1 MNLTALIA
9 KTRRLVNEASAR
21 LWSDA
26 DITTEINNALYEAE
40 AAVSR
45 IAPGEFL
52 EEAVINTSDAA
63 TGTNA
68 TAGTWYVRPTYE
80 PMQVVRIKESAT
92 GDYRDMHKLTLA
104 QMYDHVSG
112 SPGGSQTRGEYGYAL
127 RGKYMLVRP
136 APPAGIAAG
145 ILILYWD
152 KLALSAPADT
162 PRLPVALHHRLC
174 YRAAELL
181 LKDSKDISSDALQQL
196 QAEWAYYF
204 LGDDALRR
212 LFKDH
217 YYDRQPVPFT
227 PGIAYSE

>member
-26 DITTEINNALYEAE
+26 DVTTELNNALYEAE
-40 AAVSR
+40 TAVAR
-45 IAPGEFL
+45 IAQGEFL
-52 EEAVINTSDAA
+52 EEAVINTSDGVAA
-63 TGTNA
+63 VTG
-68 TAGTWYVRPTYE
+68 GTWYLRPTYE
-80 PMQVVRIKESAT
+80 PIQVVRIKESAT
-92 GDYRDMHKLTLA
+92 GDYRDLDKLTL
-104 QMYDHVSG
+104 QQVYNHVSG
-112 SPGGSQTRGEYGYAL
+112 STGANQTRAEYGYAL

-145 ILILYWD
+145 LLVLYWD
-152 KLALSAPADT
+152 KLGLSAAADT

-181 LKDSKDISSDALQQL
+181 LKDSKDVSGDALAQI